1 MPRVFDKNM
10 FIMLLSVMI
19 GVIVI
24 TYFAADIM
32 RRAQIEEIEERHIE
46 EIETIE
52 KKNIN
57 FTSNFLDSLTSLN
70 LAKKY
75 RMNGDVNYQISYAFY
90 KNVFSVTNETRFD
103 TYKTYITSNCSSA
116 MYNFL
121 NSRLNFNDS
130 IGNFNESKSYTQYDV
145 YLKLGDLYIN
155 YSKSG
160 ARLTMLRYNISKYL
174 LYLSENLTF
183 INGTVGFLGNY
194 SALMDL
200 LNNNLQDYL
209 LEEDIFS
216 DLEELIEL
224 YELYDPER

>member
-1 MPRVFDKNM
+1 
-10 FIMLLSVMI
+10 
-19 GVIVI
+19 
-24 TYFAADIM
+24 
-32 RRAQIEEIEERHIE
+32 
-46 EIETIE
+46 
-52 KKNIN
+52 
-57 FTSNFLDSLTSLN
+57 
-70 LAKKY
+70 
-75 RMNGDVNYQISYAFY
+75 
-90 KNVFSVTNETRFD
+90 
-103 TYKTYITSNCSSA
+103 

-121 NSRLNFNDS
+121 NSHLNFNDS